1 MLYRAGFWLML
12 PLSAVQGLR
21 LRRKALR
28 LPGAAGARQGRSGQG
43 DPLHLL
49 AVGDSIIDGVG
60 AARIEDALPVQFARA
75 LSEQAGLSVHWQ
87 VEGQTGFDIADVIEC
102 LESISIP
109 APPDIILLS
118 VGVNDVTGISTTG
131 HWRKNLTGLLN
142 SLSARW
148 PGARIIFAGLPP
160 MSMFP
165 LPPQPLRF
173 TLGLRA
179 ATLDRIAAEIIAGYP
194 RAVHVPTQI
203 NPSDHSFCEDGFHP
217 SPESCNLWARELA
230 SMEMRRNLT

>member
-1 MLYRAGFWLML
+1 
-12 PLSAVQGLR
+12 
-21 LRRKALR
+21 
-28 LPGAAGARQGRSGQG
+28 
-43 DPLHLL
+43 
-49 AVGDSIIDGVG
+49 
-60 AARIEDALPVQFARA
+60 
-75 LSEQAGLSVHWQ
+75 
-87 VEGQTGFDIADVIEC
+87 
-102 LESISIP
+102 
-109 APPDIILLS
+109 
-118 VGVNDVTGISTTG
+118 
-131 HWRKNLTGLLN
+131 
-142 SLSARW
+142 
-148 PGARIIFAGLPP
+148 
-160 MSMFP
+160 MFP